1 MIVRVRGPPLRRR
14 RKGAFFWVVVVYKF
28 DHKDLLGIEQLSVS
42 DINVILDTA
51 DAFLEISSRDIK
63 KVPTLRGKSIIT
75 LFYEPS
81 TRTKASFEMAA
92 KRLSA
97 DTLSLSA
104 NESSM
109 VKGETL
115 IDTAQNLE
123 AMNPDIIVLRHPS
136 SGAPHLLAEHLNAGV
151 INAGDGMHEH
161 PSQALLDLFTIRKK
175 KGRIK
180 GLRVVIVGDI
190 AHSRVARSDIVALRK
205 MGAQVTVSGPPTM
218 IPPDIESFGVKVVF
232 DPARALKNKDVIIVL
247 PIQLE
252 RQQGILFPSLRE
264 YSIFF
269 GLNQELLK
277 GAKTDVIIM
286 HPGPI
291 NRGVEITGDVADGP
305 LSVILDQVSNGVA
318 IRMAL
323 LYLLIGGGRGDN
335 LD

>member
-1 MIVRVRGPPLRRR
+1 MYT
-14 RKGAFFWVVVVYKF
+14 FN
-28 DHKDLLGIEQLSVS
+28 HKDLLGIDQLSVS
-42 DINVILDTA
+42 DINMILDTA

-63 KVPTLRGKSIIT
+63 KVPTLRGKSVINF
-75 LFYEPS
+75 FYEPS

-115 IDTAQNLE
+115 IDTAQNLQ

-136 SGAPHLLAEHLNAGV
+136 SGAPHFLAKHLDAGV

-180 GLRVVIVGDI
+180 GLRVVIIGDI
-190 AHSRVARSDIVALRK
+190 AHSRVAGSNIRALKK
-205 MGAQVTVSGPPTM
+205 MGAEVTVSGPPTM
-218 IPPDIESFGVKVVF
+218 IPADVESLGTQVVLDPVK
-232 DPARALKNKDVIIVL
+232 ALKSKDVIMVL
-247 PIQLE
+247 RIQLE
-252 RQQGILFPSLRE
+252 RQSGMLFPSLRE
-264 YSIFF
+264 YSNFF
-269 GLNQELLK
+269 GLNKELLR
-277 GAKTDVIIM
+277 GAKKDVIIM

-291 NRGVEITGDVADGP
+291 NRGVEITWDVADGP
-305 LSVILDQVSNGVA
+305 FSVILDQVSNGVA

-323 LYLLIGGGRGDN
+323 LYLLIGGV
-335 LD
+335 